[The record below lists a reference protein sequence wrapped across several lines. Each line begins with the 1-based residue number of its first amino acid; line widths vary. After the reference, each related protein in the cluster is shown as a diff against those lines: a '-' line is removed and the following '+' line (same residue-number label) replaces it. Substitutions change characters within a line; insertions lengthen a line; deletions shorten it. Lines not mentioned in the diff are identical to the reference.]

1 MGVRIMDN
9 RTMITKMISET
20 SSTWGRYEALV
31 DILGHEKVADALAR
45 WMDSSYLKEALDDL
59 MDDYGVYDDETGEF

>member
-1 MGVRIMDN
+1 MDD
-9 RTMITKMISET
+9 RDMITKMIREN

-31 DILGHEKVADALAR
+31 DILGHEKVLDGLAR

-59 MDDYGVYDDETGEF
+59 MDDYGVYDDETGGF